1 MHLSSDIFSL
11 AYLAAIIFFIFGLK
25 GLSHPKTALRGNR
38 FSMLGMG
45 LAVAVTLAHPTVTHL
60 EIIGLGLMVGAVI
73 GIPIALKI
81 KMTAMPQLVAALH
94 SFVGLA
100 AVLVAAGTYLIHALE
115 GALNGVLLF
124 ELVLGSAIG
133 AITFTGSLVA
143 FGKLQALLGSAPLV
157 FRGQHLFN
165 AVLMGVIVVGS
176 ALFVRQHSIELF
188 ALVTAVSLLLGFL
201 IVLPIGGSDMP
212 VVVSMLN
219 SYSGW
224 AASAT
229 GFTLN
234 NHLLIA
240 TGALVGS
247 SGAIL
252 SYIMCKAMNRSLVNV
267 ILGGFGT
274 NVDTSASNG
283 TDKTYRAA
291 STEDA
296 AFMFENA
303 SSLIVVPGY
312 GMAVAQAQHAVKE
325 LYDHLHER
333 GVEVKF
339 AIHPVAGRM
348 PGHMNVLLAES
359 EIPYDDVL
367 ELEEVNPEF
376 ARADAV
382 LIIGANDVVNPAARN
397 NKSSPLYGMPILE
410 AYKSKMV
417 YVIKRSMNP
426 GYSGVENDLFYF
438 DNCSLIFGDAK
449 KVCEGLVN
457 ALKTN

>member
-11 AYLAAIIFFIFGLK
+11 AYLAAIVFFIFGLK

-100 AVLVAAGTYLIHALE
+100 AVLVAAGTYLIHAHE

-188 ALVTAVSLLLGFL
+188 ALVTAVSLLL
-201 IVLPIGGSDMP
+201 
-212 VVVSMLN
+212 
-219 SYSGW
+219 
-224 AASAT
+224 
-229 GFTLN
+229 
-234 NHLLIA
+234 
-240 TGALVGS
+240 
-247 SGAIL
+247 
-252 SYIMCKAMNRSLVNV
+252 
-267 ILGGFGT
+267 
-274 NVDTSASNG
+274 
-283 TDKTYRAA
+283 
-291 STEDA
+291 
-296 AFMFENA
+296 
-303 SSLIVVPGY
+303 
-312 GMAVAQAQHAVKE
+312 
-325 LYDHLHER
+325 
-333 GVEVKF
+333 
-339 AIHPVAGRM
+339 
-348 PGHMNVLLAES
+348 
-359 EIPYDDVL
+359 
-367 ELEEVNPEF
+367 
-376 ARADAV
+376 
-382 LIIGANDVVNPAARN
+382 
-397 NKSSPLYGMPILE
+397 
-410 AYKSKMV
+410 
-417 YVIKRSMNP
+417 
-426 GYSGVENDLFYF
+426 
-438 DNCSLIFGDAK
+438 
-449 KVCEGLVN
+449 
-457 ALKTN
+457 